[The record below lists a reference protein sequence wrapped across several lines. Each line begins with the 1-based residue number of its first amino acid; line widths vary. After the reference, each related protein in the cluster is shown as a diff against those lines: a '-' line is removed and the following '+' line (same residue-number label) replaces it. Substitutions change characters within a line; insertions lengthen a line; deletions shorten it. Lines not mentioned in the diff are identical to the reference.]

1 MRGSVVS
8 LMKMIPSITM
18 SESTSSSSS
27 DDEKNKQQEQVV
39 RHTHTHLTYS
49 RHHLVDVA
57 HETIQ
62 ISENGYYVNQHGKS
76 VIVKQDLDTS
86 VESSVHYEH
95 EFDFVKALAVHDAA
109 AAAAASECCDGANND
124 APQQYRPNKRHFT
137 LKTSSSRN
145 VLAPSTPERRQ
156 QSLSSSS
163 SSSNK
168 VGEQFTLGSPRP
180 SGSSS
185 PKINTPRIPQFPKT
199 SFLVVSANWLES
211 ALELIDANR
220 RISSSPL
227 NSSSSSSSNMRGDDG
242 HHYYRVGVLNSGSG
256 TTPGGKFLQG
266 TVSQEDCLCRAS
278 LLYSCISQPKFQ
290 SDNRFYGMNRT
301 LRYGTSNCV
310 IFSPD
315 VPVIRDDSTVSSN
328 LLDTYEKVSFVTIP
342 APNAFTT
349 SSRSGK
355 EYNCDENTTT
365 SGSGM
370 ISRNTSIID
379 LSSMGNENLEHL
391 LFEEKRKA
399 LLYSLT
405 DRISRALSA
414 FVLGGCTDLILPAFG
429 CGVHGNDPAMV
440 ASVFRELLTDPSV
453 FGGRFRTI
461 VFAIPP
467 CRKQNYQAF
476 ASYFQNNRRV
486 MRVSSKPN
494 LLRAVTMN

>member
-1 MRGSVVS
+1 
-8 LMKMIPSITM
+8 MKIMMIPSVTM
-18 SESTSSSSS
+18 SESASSTSS
-27 DDEKNKQQEQVV
+27 DDEKTKQEQV
-39 RHTHTHLTYS
+39 RQTHTHLTYS

-62 ISENGYYVNQHGKS
+62 ISENGFYVNRHGKT
-76 VIVKQDLDTS
+76 VNVKQDLDAS
-86 VESSVHYEH
+86 VEGSVHYEH

-109 AAAAASECCDGANND
+109 AAAASGYCVGANND
-124 APQQYRPNKRHFT
+124 ASQQYLPNKRQFT

-145 VLAPSTPERRQ
+145 VLAPSTPERQQ
-156 QSLSSSS
+156 QSSSSLLSSSKVGGDQFTLNRPSPRPSSSS
-163 SSSNK
+163 SSS
-168 VGEQFTLGSPRP
+168 
-180 SGSSS
+180 S
-185 PKINTPRIPQFPKT
+185 PKNNSTPPTTPQFPKT

-211 ALELIDANR
+211 ALELIDAHR

-227 NSSSSSSSNMRGDDG
+227 NNSNNIQRGDG

-266 TVSQEDCLCRAS
+266 AVSQEDCLCRAS

-290 SDNRFYGMNRT
+290 SYNRFYGMNRT
-301 LRYGTSNCV
+301 LHYGTSNCV

-315 VPVIRDDSTVSSN
+315 VPVIRDDSSVSGN
-328 LLDTYEKVSFVTIP
+328 LLDAYEKVSFVTLP

-355 EYNCDENTTT
+355 EYKCDVENSTTT
-365 SGSGM
+365 TTTIDGM

-379 LSSMGNENLEHL
+379 LSSMGNENLEHTL
-391 LFEEKRKA
+391 YEEKRKA

-429 CGVHGNDPAMV
+429 CGVHGNDPDHG
-440 ASVFRELLTDPSV
+440 SVCIS
-453 FGGRFRTI
+453 
-461 VFAIPP
+461 
-467 CRKQNYQAF
+467 
-476 ASYFQNNRRV
+476 
-486 MRVSSKPN
+486 
-494 LLRAVTMN
+494 

>member
-1 MRGSVVS
+1 
-8 LMKMIPSITM
+8 M

-27 DDEKNKQQEQVV
+27 SSDDENKKKHDQQ
-39 RHTHTHLTYS
+39 RHTHTRLTYS

-57 HETIQ
+57 HETIK
-62 ISENGYYVNQHGKS
+62 ISENGYYVNQHCKT

-95 EFDFVKALAVHDAA
+95 DFDFVKALAVHDAA
-109 AAAAASECCDGANND
+109 AAASAASECYAGANND
-124 APQQYRPNKRHFT
+124 APQQYLPNKRHFT

-156 QSLSSSS
+156 QSSSSS
-163 SSSNK
+163 YSSNK
-168 VGEQFTLGSPRP
+168 VGDQFTLNRPSPRP
-180 SGSSS
+180 SSSSS
-185 PKINTPRIPQFPKT
+185 PKNNTPRTPQFPKT

-211 ALELIDANR
+211 ALELIDAHR

-227 NSSSSSSSNMRGDDG
+227 NSSSSNNIQRGDG

-315 VPVIRDDSTVSSN
+315 VPVIRDDSTISSN
-328 LLDTYEKVSFVTIP
+328 LLDSYEKVSFVTIP

-355 EYNCDENTTT
+355 EYKCDENT
-365 SGSGM
+365 SNCGGGGESGM

-379 LSSMGNENLEHL
+379 LSSMGNENLERS
-391 LFEEKRKA
+391 LFEENRKA

-440 ASVFRELLTDPSV
+440 ASVFRELLTNPTK
-453 FGGRFRTI
+453 FGGRFRTV

-467 CRKQNYQAF
+467 CRKQNYQTF
-476 ASYFQNNRRV
+476 ALYFQNNRRV
-486 MRVSSKPN
+486 ARVSSKPN
-494 LLRAVTMN
+494 LLRAATMN